1 MHRKYISGAEKRKK
15 RKLCADAA
23 QKGSLT
29 LFHVGFRRYES
40 LTPGRAVE
48 QSAPFGSSSPRSSES
63 NDSNQLVETEQSGI
77 ISLSS
82 GFGEDLAGDNNDVET
97 QQQGNIEEIEII
109 NSTSTLETLQNVQIN
124 VITYIYVHTPHY
136 HFFRAACNALCK

>member
-1 MHRKYISGAEKRKK
+1 MHWKYISGTEKQKK

-29 LFHVGFRRYES
+29 LFHVGFQRYKS

-48 QSAPFGSSSPRSSES
+48 QSAPFGSSIPRSGES

-82 GFGEDLAGDNNDVET
+82 GFGEDLAGDDNDAET
-97 QQQGNIEEIEII
+97 QQQGNII
-109 NSTSTLETLQNVQIN
+109 NLTRTQPLIETLQNLQIN
-124 VITYIYVHTPHY
+124 VIL
-136 HFFRAACNALCK
+136 AK